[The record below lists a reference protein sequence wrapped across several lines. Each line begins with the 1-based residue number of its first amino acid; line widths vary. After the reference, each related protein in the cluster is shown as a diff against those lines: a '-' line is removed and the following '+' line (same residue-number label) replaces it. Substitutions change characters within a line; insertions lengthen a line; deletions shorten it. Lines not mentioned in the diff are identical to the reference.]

1 MKETKKFTYN
11 NKQFILDGKPFQVR
25 SGAMHY
31 FRIPACYWEDRLL
44 KLKECGFNT
53 VETYIAW
60 NVHEETEGV
69 FDFSGAKDFGL
80 FLDIANRLGLKAI
93 VRPGPYICAE
103 WEMGGFPAWL
113 LAYKDIRLRCDN
125 PIYLEKVEK
134 YLQAIAPIIRPRLI
148 ENGGNII
155 MLQVE
160 NEYASYGNDKVY
172 LNKLKTLYQK
182 NDLNGVLITAD
193 GAAVSML
200 DRGGIDGCIPT
211 FTFGSQTKERME
223 TLQNHIGDMPAMC
236 TEFWDGWFDH
246 WHDEEHHVRSVESIL
261 ADFEPFLENGYNF
274 NFYMFHGGT
283 NFGFM
288 NGANYTVADG
298 GRFEDGIYKPTV
310 TSYDYNALLS
320 EAGDRTPAYYAVRE
334 LIARYTGEKHE
345 LTAKESEK
353 RAYGKVAF
361 TQKAELFDNL
371 DNIGEKRLSVTP
383 LSMEELGQSY
393 GYVLYK
399 TKLAKSTNSEFRIM
413 DLRDRANAFID
424 RQPFAVMERS
434 RSHELFKAQTGE
446 NESELCVLV
455 ENMGRINYGSYVMD
469 SKGMSGVKLWEVQ
482 LFHWENISLP
492 MDNLE
497 KLKYTSLDG
506 ASKTPAFYRGT
517 VQVDAPCDTFIK
529 PTGFSKGFILI
540 NGFNIG
546 RYYNEAGPQ
555 KTLYV
560 PKCYLREGENEIVIF
575 DSDGASDLRA
585 EFVDTPK
592 L

>member
-1 MKETKKFTYN
+1 MSSFTYQGKKFY
-11 NKQFILDGKPFQVR
+11 LDGEPFQVR

-31 FRIPACYWEDRLL
+31 FRIPAAYWEDRLL

-60 NVHEETEGV
+60 NVHEEKEGV
-69 FDFSGAKDFGL
+69 FDFSGEKNFAE
-80 FLDIANRLGLKAI
+80 FLDIAARLGLKAI

-113 LAYKDIRLRCDN
+113 LSYKDIRLRCSN
-125 PIYLEKVEK
+125 GIYLEKVENYIK
-134 YLQAIAPIIRPRLI
+134 AIAPIIRPRLI
-148 ENGGNII
+148 ENGGNIV

-160 NEYASYGNDKVY
+160 NEYGSYGNDKNY
-172 LNKLKTLYQK
+172 LSRLKEIYFE
-182 NDLNGVLITAD
+182 NGLNTTLITAD

-200 DRGGIDGCIPT
+200 ERGEIEGCLPT
-211 FTFGSQTKERME
+211 FTFGSKTDEKMQV
-223 TLQNHIGDMPAMC
+223 LQDCIGDKPAMC

-246 WHDEEHHVRSVESIL
+246 WYEEHHVRSVESIV
-261 ADFEPFLENGYNF
+261 ADFEPFLKNGYNF

-288 NGANYTVADG
+288 NGANFTVADG

-320 EAGDRTPAYYAVRE
+320 ESGDRTAAYYAVRD
-334 LIARYTGEKHE
+334 LIAKYTGVTCE

-353 RAYGKVAF
+353 RAYGKVTF
-361 TQKAELFDNL
+361 YEKADLFENL
-371 DNIGEKRLSVTP
+371 ENIGRKVTSVLP
-383 LSMEELGQSY
+383 LKMEELGQNY
-393 GYVLYK
+393 GYIFYR
-399 TKLAKSTNSEFRIM
+399 TKVWKNANSEFRIT
-413 DLRDRANAFID
+413 DLSDRANVFID
-424 RQPFAVMERS
+424 GEPFTVFERS
-434 RSHELFKAQTGE
+434 RPHETAYLKTGE
-446 NESELCVLV
+446 NGGELCLLV
-455 ENMGRINYGSYVMD
+455 ENMGRINYGSYVAD
-469 SKGMSGVKLWEVQ
+469 EKGISGVKLWEVQ
-482 LFHWENISLP
+482 PFGWENISFP

-497 KLKYTSLDG
+497 KLVYTVG
-506 ASKTPAFYRGT
+506 CAPTKTPSFYKGKFF
-517 VQVDAPCDTFIK
+517 VDKLADTFIK

-546 RYYNEAGPQ
+546 RYYNAAGPQ

-560 PKCYLREGENEIVIF
+560 PKCYLKAGENEAVIF
-575 DSDGASDLRA
+575 DSDGATEITA
-585 EFVDTPK
+585 ELLDESQ